1 MDIRIDIY
9 VRLLYTQRRE
19 REREKESR
27 FAFVQVR
34 SALEA
39 QCTFAEIPRVKR
51 SAGTPRPPP
60 LYIRTELTD

>member
-1 MDIRIDIY
+1 MFDFYIHSDG
-9 VRLLYTQRRE
+9 RE

-51 SAGTPRPPP
+51 SAGTPRPPSV
-60 LYIRTELTD
+60 YIRTELSD